1 MRIDIL
7 TLFPE
12 VFDNLNSFSI
22 IEKAIK
28 SKKVKIVTHNLR
40 DYAKDSRHVD
50 DSPYGGGPGMIIKIE
65 PIDNCI
71 NKLKTINNYDDIIYL
86 TPDGEILNQKN
97 SNYLSTKKNLILLC
111 GHYKGVDHR
120 VREHL
125 ITKEISIGNYVLSGG
140 ELPAAILC
148 DSIIRLIP
156 GVIGDESSALSDS
169 FQDNIVSAPIYT
181 RPADYKGLKVP
192 DVLISGNQKE
202 IEKWKDQES
211 IERTKLLR
219 PKLFDNL

>member
-22 IEKAIK
+22 IEKAII

-40 DYAKDSRHVD
+40 NYAKDSRHVD

-71 NKLKTINNYDDIIYL
+71 NKLKKENNYDDIIYL
-86 TPDGEILNQKN
+86 TPDGEILDQKN
-97 SNYLSTKKNLILLC
+97 SNHLSTKKNLILLC

-192 DVLISGNQKE
+192 NVLISGNQKE
-202 IEKWKDQES
+202 IEKWKDEES